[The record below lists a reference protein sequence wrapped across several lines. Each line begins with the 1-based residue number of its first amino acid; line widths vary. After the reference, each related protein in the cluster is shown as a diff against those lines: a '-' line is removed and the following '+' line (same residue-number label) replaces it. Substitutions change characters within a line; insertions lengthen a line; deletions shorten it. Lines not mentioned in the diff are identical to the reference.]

1 MNKFT
6 ETATG
11 ALNLALECAR
21 ELGHSFIG
29 SQHLLFGLAAQEG
42 GLSQS
47 LLRQVGADADTVVS
61 LIERQDGRGARSA
74 VAPCD
79 LTPRSKRIIESSY
92 AVAASFGHNY
102 IGTEHLLLAL
112 LEETGSAAM
121 LVLGELG
128 VDAVRLAADVTA
140 ALGRAQQ
147 EPRSSGSSGSKT
159 PTLAQ
164 FSRDLTESARQ
175 GRIDPE
181 IGRES

>member
-92 AVAASFGHNY
+92 AVAASFATTISAPNIFCWPCWRRPALPPCWCSGS
-102 IGTEHLLLAL
+102 LAL
-112 LEETGSAAM
+112 TPSAWPQ
-121 LVLGELG
+121 
-128 VDAVRLAADVTA
+128 T
-140 ALGRAQQ
+140 
-147 EPRSSGSSGSKT
+147 
-159 PTLAQ
+159 
-164 FSRDLTESARQ
+164 
-175 GRIDPE
+175 
-181 IGRES
+181 

>member
-61 LIERQDGRGARSA
+61 LIERQDGAARA
-74 VAPCD
+74 RPW
-79 LTPRSKRIIESSY
+79 PP
-92 AVAASFGHNY
+92 
-102 IGTEHLLLAL
+102 
-112 LEETGSAAM
+112 
-121 LVLGELG
+121 
-128 VDAVRLAADVTA
+128 VT
-140 ALGRAQQ
+140 
-147 EPRSSGSSGSKT
+147 
-159 PTLAQ
+159 
-164 FSRDLTESARQ
+164 
-175 GRIDPE
+175 
-181 IGRES
+181 